1 MMEGAFSS
9 TEKQEAIA
17 SLRAIGTAQQNAS
30 LLLRELRDK
39 CRHYG
44 MELQFLQ
51 VMGAFAE
58 GERVAAQE
66 LRKLLDLVKPLP
78 TPEQAVRQCHEAV
91 QHGMPVDEANA
102 ELAQVR
108 AHWRQAGPDHRMRAA
123 GDHSFDEERTADV
136 ADERR

>member
-1 MMEGAFSS
+1 M
-9 TEKQEAIA
+9 EKQEAIA

-39 CRHYG
+39 CRHHG

-58 GERVAAQE
+58 AERVAAQE
-66 LRKLLDLVKPLP
+66 LRKLLALEKPLP

-91 QHGMPVDEANA
+91 QHGMPLEEANA
-102 ELAQVR
+102 ELAAVR
-108 AHWRQAGPDHRMRAA
+108 AHWKPAGPDCRMRAA
-123 GDHSFDEERTADV
+123 GDYEKEGAETEFDFAGEPEDQKTSTP
-136 ADERR
+136 